1 MSTQVLVG
9 ALLALVIAGGSYV
22 VRFLTLSG
30 AVATFILG
38 VIVFGSGGWAWAV
51 PIVMFF
57 FLSSL
62 LSRYRRSQ
70 KARFDSSFEKSDRR
84 DAGQVIANGGIPGAV
99 LILSLLYPMHDF
111 YPLYLGALAAA
122 TADTWGTEIGVLT
135 KGKTRSAVTWKPVEP
150 GTSGGIS
157 ETGTLAGAIGAL
169 VIAFSGYLWYSDM
182 KTAVVVVLAG
192 MLGSY
197 VDSVVGATLQAQ
209 YRCSVC
215 GKGTERTVH
224 CNKPA
229 TLVSGQRW
237 VNNDV
242 VNSICSLIGALTAG
256 VLSMMWS
263 P

>member
-1 MSTQVLVG
+1 MSTQVLIG

-22 VRFLTLSG
+22 VRFLTPGG
-30 AVATFILG
+30 AVATFMLG
-38 VIVFGSGGWAWAV
+38 VIVFGGGGWSWAL
-51 PIVMFF
+51 PIVTFF
-57 FLSSL
+57 LLSSL

-84 DAGQVIANGGIPGAV
+84 DAGQVIANGAIPGGV
-99 LILSLLYPMHDF
+99 LILSLLYPVYDF

-135 KGKTRSAVTWKPVEP
+135 KGNTRSVITLKPVEP

-157 ETGTLAGAIGAL
+157 EVGTMAGAIGGL
-169 VIAFSGYLWYSDM
+169 VIALSGYFWYSDM

-192 MLGSY
+192 MVGSY
-197 VDSVVGATLQAQ
+197 ADSVLGATLQAHYQ
-209 YRCSVC
+209 CDVC
-215 GKGTERTVH
+215 GKKTERTVH
-224 CNKPA
+224 CAKPA
-229 TLVSGQRW
+229 TLLGGQRW
-237 VNNDV
+237 INNDV
-242 VNSICSLIGALTAG
+242 VNSICCLIGALCAR

>member
-1 MSTQVLVG
+1 MSTQVLIG
-9 ALLALVIAGGSYV
+9 ALLALMIAGGSYV

-84 DAGQVIANGGIPGAV
+84 DAGQVIANGGIPCGV
-99 LILSLLYPMHDF
+99 LILSLLYPVYDF

-135 KGKTRSAVTWKPVEP
+135 KGNTRSAVTMRPVES

-169 VIAFSGYLWYSDM
+169 VIALSGCIWYSDM

-192 MLGSY
+192 MVGSY
-197 VDSVVGATLQAQ
+197 ADSVLGATLQAQ

-224 CNKPA
+224 CDKPA
-229 TLVSGQRW
+229 TLASGQRW
-237 VNNDV
+237 INNDV
-242 VNSICSLIGALTAG
+242 VNILCTASGGAAAWFLTLIA
-256 VLSMMWS
+256 
-263 P
+263 